1 VIRSNCLGKR
11 PTLGGKWHYLRKT
24 LRALQ
29 DGGFDD
35 ALNIDMKAPKAA
47 KCCAILGSIEDF
59 PFF

>member
-1 VIRSNCLGKR
+1 
-11 PTLGGKWHYLRKT
+11 LGGKWHYLRKT

-29 DGGFDD
+29 DGGFDG
-35 ALNIDMKAPKAA
+35 ALNIDMKAPNAA